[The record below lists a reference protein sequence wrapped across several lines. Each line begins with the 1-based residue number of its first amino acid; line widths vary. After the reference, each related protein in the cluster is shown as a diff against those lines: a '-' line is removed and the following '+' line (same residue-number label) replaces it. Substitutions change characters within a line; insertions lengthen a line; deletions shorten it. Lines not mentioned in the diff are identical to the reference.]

1 MNKGIVILLG
11 VCMLGS
17 SVLANAGD
25 NKMHTLPYWQDIQTV
40 SVNRESPRTAFM
52 TYDSRQSALSGK
64 YENSNF
70 YKLLNG
76 TWKFYYSDSHRNLPV
91 DAVQEVADMKG
102 WNDIQVPGNWEV
114 QGYGVPIY
122 TNHGYEFKAL
132 NPQPPQLPED
142 IPVGIYRREIT
153 VPQDWMSRDIYLHIA
168 GAKSGVYVYLNGQEV
183 GYNEDSK
190 NPAEFLIKKY
200 IKNGKN
206 TLVLKIFRWSTGSY
220 LECQDL

>member
-114 QGYGVPIY
+114 
-122 TNHGYEFKAL
+122 
-132 NPQPPQLPED
+132 
-142 IPVGIYRREIT
+142 
-153 VPQDWMSRDIYLHIA
+153 
-168 GAKSGVYVYLNGQEV
+168 
-183 GYNEDSK
+183 
-190 NPAEFLIKKY
+190 
-200 IKNGKN
+200 
-206 TLVLKIFRWSTGSY
+206 
-220 LECQDL
+220 